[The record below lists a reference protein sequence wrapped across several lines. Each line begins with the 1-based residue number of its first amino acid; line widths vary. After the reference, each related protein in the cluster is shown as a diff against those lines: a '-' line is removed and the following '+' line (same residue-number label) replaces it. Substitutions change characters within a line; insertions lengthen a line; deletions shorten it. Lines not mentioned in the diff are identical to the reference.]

1 MNGMNSFC
9 QKPILILVAAAL
21 AFCSVGCEKKTAQRL
36 RVTPSE
42 QTSTVRV
49 RPCNV
54 LLIGLDSLAGP
65 MERQWA
71 ARHETPLTIT
81 KVGRA
86 EFEESKMEVA
96 GGINVLVYPADM
108 MVELIDNKKIDP
120 LESDFYDSDE
130 FNKFS
135 LLKHYRKTGMR
146 FDGKPFAATCGGPLF
161 VQIYRDD
168 ILAAADQS
176 VPETWQQLIITQKAL
191 SGVKLEDANATSVV
205 VPLAEGWAAPSF
217 LVISSPYVRQFGRLS
232 VMFDRKTMK
241 PMLESAGFVRA
252 LDELKQIAAANPQSL
267 KMDPSAV
274 YAAIQSGN
282 AAIALTWPQANQA
295 ASSGGQEASQ
305 NVLDQLRVA
314 QLPGTDDFF
323 DSNDRRWIRRESGQS
338 VTVNFHNMSGVMASN
353 RRSRGRKQA
362 AEQFIAW
369 LTEPAI
375 GEILFGQDSHS
386 GPFRA
391 THLAKIESWG
401 DPQSCVEF
409 RDSWADVL
417 RQAHEQPL
425 IMIFPKIAQSS
436 KYLDLLDQGIR
447 KCLLDDLPSKESL
460 AEISQQWE
468 SLTESIGRQKQLKLL
483 ERNESF

>member
-1 MNGMNSFC
+1 
-9 QKPILILVAAAL
+9 
-21 AFCSVGCEKKTAQRL
+21 
-36 RVTPSE
+36 
-42 QTSTVRV
+42 
-49 RPCNV
+49 V

-274 YAAIQSGN
+274 YAAIQSGKTN
-282 AAIALTWPQANQA
+282 CELRSCLALMISLIVTT
-295 ASSGGQEASQ
+295 GGGSDA
-305 NVLDQLRVA
+305 
-314 QLPGTDDFF
+314 
-323 DSNDRRWIRRESGQS
+323 
-338 VTVNFHNMSGVMASN
+338 
-353 RRSRGRKQA
+353 SRGR
-362 AEQFIAW
+362 
-369 LTEPAI
+369 
-375 GEILFGQDSHS
+375 
-386 GPFRA
+386 
-391 THLAKIESWG
+391 
-401 DPQSCVEF
+401 V
-409 RDSWADVL
+409 
-417 RQAHEQPL
+417 
-425 IMIFPKIAQSS
+425 
-436 KYLDLLDQGIR
+436 
-447 KCLLDDLPSKESL
+447 
-460 AEISQQWE
+460 
-468 SLTESIGRQKQLKLL
+468 
-483 ERNESF
+483 

>member
-1 MNGMNSFC
+1 MNSLC
-9 QKPILILVAAAL
+9 QKLQIPLLLAL
-21 AFCSVGCEKKTAQRL
+21 AVILPALGCEKKTAQRL
-36 RVTPSE
+36 RITDSE

-54 LLIGLDSLAGP
+54 LLIGLDSLADP

-86 EFEESKMEVA
+86 EFVESKMEVA
-96 GGINVLVYPADM
+96 NDINVLVYPSDM
-108 MVELIDNKKIDP
+108 MVDLIDNKKIDP
-120 LESDFYDSDE
+120 LGSDFYDSDQ

-135 LLKHYRKTGMR
+135 LLKHYRKTGIR

-168 ILAAADQS
+168 VLKAAGHN
-176 VPETWQQLIITQKAL
+176 VPTTWKQLIKTQKLLASATL
-191 SGVKLEDANATSVV
+191 KDHNARSVFM
-205 VPLAEGWAAPSF
+205 PLAKSWAAPSF
-217 LVISSPYVRQFGRLS
+217 MAISSPYVRQFGRLS
-232 VMFDRKTMK
+232 VLFDRKTMK

-252 LDELKQIAAANPQSL
+252 LDELKEIAATNPESL
-267 KMDPSAV
+267 KMDPTAV
-274 YAAIQSGN
+274 YAALKSSK
-282 AAIALTWPQANQA
+282 AAIGLTWPQAKDETSSSEKA
-295 ASSGGQEASQ
+295 ASQK
-305 NVLDQLRVA
+305 VLDQLRVA
-314 QLPGTDDFF
+314 QLPGTEDFF
-323 DSNDRRWIRRESGQS
+323 NSNDGRWIRRESGQS
-338 VTVNFHNMSGVMASN
+338 ETVNFHNMPGVMVSN

-375 GEILFGQDSHS
+375 GEILFGQDKRS

-391 THLAKIESWG
+391 THLAKTEAWG
-401 DPQSCVEF
+401 DPQACVEF
-409 RDSWADVL
+409 RESWAEVL
-417 RQAHEQPL
+417 GQAHEQSL

-447 KCLLDDLPSKESL
+447 KCLMQDLPAKESL
-460 AEISQQWE
+460 AEVSQQWE
-468 SLTESIGRQKQLKLL
+468 SLTKSIGRQKQLKLL